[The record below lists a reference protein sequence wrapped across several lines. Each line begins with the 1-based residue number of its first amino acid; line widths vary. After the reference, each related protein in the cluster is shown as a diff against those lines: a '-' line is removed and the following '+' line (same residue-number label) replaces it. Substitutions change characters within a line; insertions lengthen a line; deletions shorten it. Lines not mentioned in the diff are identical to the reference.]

1 MHQIK
6 IILKPLAV
14 TLIVQAVF
22 MLICACVA
30 IYMGEESSY
39 KGFGK
44 TIAIIIIIST
54 TMLLISRAGT
64 DKRKSHLSIRSGL
77 FLVSMIWVFVCF
89 IGALPYLFSGAIP
102 EYADAIF
109 ESVSGFTT
117 TGSSILSEIES
128 LPVSILLWRALTH
141 WLGGGGIV
149 VLSVAIL
156 PLLGIGGMQMFKAE
170 NSGLKGDK
178 LTPRIG
184 KTAKYLWILYS
195 IVTVVGVI
203 LLMAGGMGIFDAFTH
218 ASSAISTGGFSNKN
232 SSVAYFNSAYVEWV
246 LIGIMFIGGMNFI
259 LIIRFA
265 TGKFSYVKE
274 NSELKGYIFI
284 IAMATAITSLSI
296 YLDKL
301 YTLSVFDTIRHA
313 MFQVVT
319 TLTTT
324 GFSSDNYLLWPA
336 TAQAVIFT
344 IMFIGACSG
353 STAGGIKVIR
363 YVALAKQSLLEMR
376 YLLHPSAIFTL
387 RLNGQPIKNNISHNI
402 IGLFFLYFSTIF
414 IFTIVV
420 STSGVDL
427 ITSFTAVVAS
437 IGNIGPGFGRV
448 GPIYNYG
455 FFPDYIKY
463 VLSFVMILGRLELYT
478 VLILFSV
485 WFWKR

>member
-6 IILKPLAV
+6 ILLKPIAV
-14 TLIVQAVF
+14 TLIVQSIF
-22 MLICACVA
+22 MLICTFVA
-30 IYMGEESSY
+30 IYMGEKSSY
-39 KGFGK
+39 IGFAK
-44 TIAIIIIIST
+44 TIIVIIIISAI
-54 TMLLISRAGT
+54 MLFIARSA
-64 DKRKSHLSIRSGL
+64 KRKSHLSIRSGL
-77 FLVSMIWVFVCF
+77 FLVTMIWVFVCF
-89 IGALPYLFSGAIP
+89 IGALPYHFSGAIP
-102 EYADAIF
+102 KYADAIF

-117 TGSSILSEIES
+117 TGSSILSDIES

-170 NSGLKGDK
+170 SSGLKGEK

-184 KTAKYLWILYS
+184 KTAKYLWVLYS
-195 IVTVVGVI
+195 VLTIIGVI
-203 LLMAGGMGIFDAFTH
+203 LLMAGGMNIFDAFTH

-232 SSVAYFNSAYVEWV
+232 SSVAYFDSAYIDWV
-246 LIGIMFIGGMNFI
+246 LICIMFIGGMNFI

-265 TGKFSYVKE
+265 TGKFSYIKK

-284 IAMATAITSLSI
+284 IVLTTAVISLSN

-301 YTLSVFDTIRHA
+301 YTLSIFDTIRHA
-313 MFQVVT
+313 TFQVVT
-319 TLTTT
+319 MLTTT
-324 GFSSDNYLLWPA
+324 GFSSDNYLLWPPIS
-336 TAQAVIFT
+336 QAVIFA

-353 STAGGIKVIR
+353 STAGGIKIIR
-363 YVALAKQSLLEMR
+363 YIALAKQSLLEMR

-387 RLNGQPIKNNISHNI
+387 RLNGQPIKNNISHTI

-420 STSGVDL
+420 ATSGTDL
-427 ITSFTAVVAS
+427 LTSLTAVVAS

-448 GPIYNYG
+448 GPVDNYG